1 MFLVL
6 LLFPLFL
13 PDFVTPPFSESFV
26 LFLSLLC
33 FILLLIY
40 ERFPMS
46 LSPIY
51 ISQFKSHVD
60 KFQSHITQVKS
71 HIQGGA
77 RKSLHFC

>member
-33 FILLLIY
+33 FILLLQALPY
-40 ERFPMS
+40 KFMS
-46 LSPIY
+46 H
-51 ISQFKSHVD
+51 ISQFKSHVS

-71 HIQGGA
+71 HIGQF
-77 RKSLHFC
+77 KSHINQF